1 MKNIDICMFF
11 FFVESFFFKVVGSV
25 LGILLLLVV
34 GVVGFF
40 LYKYFIGFI
49 DFFKK
54 IIVIV

>member
-54 IIVIV
+54 